1 MRFAAKQLHTADSGQ
16 ARPRYHSETG
26 YSRRK
31 FAKNFLRLT
40 VSIRRRICYTEKKA
54 TCIGRTHPL

>member
-31 FAKNFLRLT
+31 DREEFSAAHRFHSCADML
-40 VSIRRRICYTEKKA
+40 Y
-54 TCIGRTHPL
+54 